1 MIPKWT
7 NINVL
12 ILKPLIR
19 CENGNLYTS
28 LLTDIRN
35 KGTLYFVTANS
46 IFPVFNLVNKP
57 AVHVHVCLLL
67 DAVSILFSACADLHT
82 LI

>member
-1 MIPKWT
+1 MHACSGLTQSETKKMRPKWT

-35 KGTLYFVTANS
+35 KEHFTLSPLIKYVQY
-46 IFPVFNLVNKP
+46 L
-57 AVHVHVCLLL
+57 
-67 DAVSILFSACADLHT
+67 IL
-82 LI
+82 

>member
-1 MIPKWT
+1 MRPKWT

-12 ILKPLIR
+12 ILKPLIG

-35 KGTLYFVTANS
+35 KGTLYFVTAN
-46 IFPVFNLVNKP
+46 
-57 AVHVHVCLLL
+57 
-67 DAVSILFSACADLHT
+67 
-82 LI
+82 